1 MKITLFTSNSPR
13 HLSLAEGLAAIADEV
28 LVIHECVTAFPG
40 EVEDFFVEPAFQGR
54 GVGGAL
60 MGELLSAAKA
70 AGAEVLEVDADPNAE
85 AIYVKLGFK
94 TFSRSP
100 SGSIPGRWLPR
111 MRVAL

>member
-1 MKITLFTSNSPR
+1 
-13 HLSLAEGLAAIADEV
+13 
-28 LVIHECVTAFPG
+28 
-40 EVEDFFVEPAFQGR
+40 
-54 GVGGAL
+54 